1 MDSILRGKNLCFNR
15 LAPFVFLQLFM
26 EIVSDIREKSREN
39 WLPLIYRDKIRT
51 LRTRSF
57 RLDIPTTGKNRVEI
71 QHTLLGVELK
81 VGNKRLSCPDLSTA
95 RYLQVFARLGCEE
108 IAVPYDITKI
118 STLADELESA
128 WQRIL
133 LLFDEAVSEKT
144 AAGKSRLRSGL
155 IKEIRLELAEIGAG
169 EIMPQFR
176 QTTKQRD
183 S

>member
-1 MDSILRGKNLCFNR
+1 
-15 LAPFVFLQLFM
+15 M
-26 EIVSDIREKSREN
+26 EIATEIRDRLKEN
-39 WLPLIYRDKIRT
+39 WLPQIYENKIRT

-57 RLDIPTTGKNRVEI
+57 RLEVPERENRVEI

-118 STLADELESA
+118 STLADELESC
-128 WQRIL
+128 WHRTL
-133 LLFDEAVSEKT
+133 LLFDDETK
-144 AAGKSRLRSGL
+144 GKSPSARGRLRSGL
-155 IKEIRLELAEIGAG
+155 IKEIRHELAKIGAG
-169 EIMPQFR
+169 EKIPQFK
-176 QTTKQRD
+176 QTTKQRQ